1 MSVIV
6 SKLGTVFV
14 SLAFAGL
21 AALLSA
27 TAYGA
32 EPFNVESLQ
41 SEMITADDAVTAS
54 ACESC
59 KSDCSSHAR
68 MKMGGCVGCLGSA
81 ILADSMQPM
90 RSNLVLCDIPY
101 RFDTVV
107 VYIDL
112 NLPPPK

>member
-6 SKLGTVFV
+6 SKLVTVFV

-21 AALLSA
+21 SALSA

-41 SEMITADDAVTAS
+41 SAMITADDAVTAS

-68 MKMGGCVGCLGSA
+68 MKMGGCMGSA